1 MAEKK
6 SIWEVWKVLWNI
18 TENCEIEKKGRK
30 QDENKGKSGVMDMT
44 QGNMAMLILS
54 FALPLMLGNV
64 FQQFYTVADTAIV
77 GKILGVDALAALG
90 TVESINW
97 LVLGTIQ
104 GITRALAS
112 LFPSSLGVK
121 KRRRFRKPFFM
132 RLFWQ

>member
-1 MAEKK
+1 MK
-6 SIWEVWKVLWNI
+6 
-18 TENCEIEKKGRK
+18 T
-30 QDENKGKSGVMDMT
+30 KGKSGVMDMT

-104 GITRALAS
+104 
-112 LFPSSLGVK
+112 
-121 KRRRFRKPFFM
+121 
-132 RLFWQ
+132 

>member
-1 MAEKK
+1 M
-6 SIWEVWKVLWNI
+6 WKVLWDI
-18 TENCEIEKKGRK
+18 TENCEIKKRRV
-30 QDENKGKSGVMDMT
+30 ENRMKTKGKSGVMDMT

-54 FALPLMLGNV
+54 LCIAVDVGNV

-104 GITRALAS
+104 GITQGFGILVSQQFGA
-112 LFPSSLGVK
+112 K

-132 RLFWQ
+132 RPFWQ

>member
-1 MAEKK
+1 MK
-6 SIWEVWKVLWNI
+6 
-18 TENCEIEKKGRK
+18 T
-30 QDENKGKSGVMDMT
+30 KGKSGVMDMT

-104 GITRALAS
+104 GITQGFGILVSQQFGA
-112 LFPSSLGVK
+112 K
-121 KRRRFRKPFFM
+121 KEERFRKPFFM
-132 RLFWQ
+132 RPFWQ

>member
-1 MAEKK
+1 MK
-6 SIWEVWKVLWNI
+6 
-18 TENCEIEKKGRK
+18 T
-30 QDENKGKSGVMDMT
+30 KGKSGVMDMT

-104 GITRALAS
+104 GITQGFGILVSQQFGA
-112 LFPSSLGVK
+112 K
-121 KRRRFRKPFFM
+121 KRGGASGNHFSCVLSGSSGGDFIYRWYSDRITWFGRDFTGSC
-132 RLFWQ
+132 

>member
-1 MAEKK
+1 MK
-6 SIWEVWKVLWNI
+6 
-18 TENCEIEKKGRK
+18 T
-30 QDENKGKSGVMDMT
+30 KGKSGVMDMT

-90 TVESINW
+90 TVESKTGW
-97 LVLGTIQ
+97 FWGPFRESP
-104 GITRALAS
+104 RALAS
-112 LFPSSLGVK
+112 LFPSSLVPK

-132 RLFWQ
+132 RPFWQ

>member
-1 MAEKK
+1 MDKYDA
-6 SIWEVWKVLWNI
+6 
-18 TENCEIEKKGRK
+18 
-30 QDENKGKSGVMDMT
+30 GKYGD
-44 QGNMAMLILS
+44 ADLKL

-104 GITRALAS
+104 GITQGFGILVSQQFGAKKEEALQETIFS
-112 LFPSSLGVK
+112 CVLSGSSGGDFIY
-121 KRRRFRKPFFM
+121 RWYSDRITWFGRDFTGSC
-132 RLFWQ
+132 

>member
-1 MAEKK
+1 MKTK
-6 SIWEVWKVLWNI
+6 
-18 TENCEIEKKGRK
+18 
-30 QDENKGKSGVMDMT
+30 DKSGVMDMT
-44 QGNMAMLILS
+44 QGNMARLILS

-97 LVLGTIQ
+97 LVLESP
-104 GITRALAS
+104 RALAS
-112 LFPSSLGVK
+112 LFPSSLVPK

>member
-1 MAEKK
+1 MK
-6 SIWEVWKVLWNI
+6 
-18 TENCEIEKKGRK
+18 T
-30 QDENKGKSGVMDMT
+30 KGKSGVMDMT

-104 GITRALAS
+104 GITQGFGILVSQQFGAQKEEALQ
-112 LFPSSLGVK
+112 K
-121 KRRRFRKPFFM
+121 TIFM

>member
-1 MAEKK
+1 MK
-6 SIWEVWKVLWNI
+6 
-18 TENCEIEKKGRK
+18 T
-30 QDENKGKSGVMDMT
+30 KGKSGVMDMT

-104 GITRALAS
+104 GIT
-112 LFPSSLGVK
+112 
-121 KRRRFRKPFFM
+121 
-132 RLFWQ
+132 

>member
-1 MAEKK
+1 MKTK
-6 SIWEVWKVLWNI
+6 
-18 TENCEIEKKGRK
+18 
-30 QDENKGKSGVMDMT
+30 DKSGVMDMT
-44 QGNMAMLILS
+44 QGNMARLILS

-104 GITRALAS
+104 GITQGS
-112 LFPSSLGVK
+112 LVPK

>member
-1 MAEKK
+1 MK
-6 SIWEVWKVLWNI
+6 
-18 TENCEIEKKGRK
+18 T
-30 QDENKGKSGVMDMT
+30 KGKSGVMDMT

-54 FALPLMLGNV
+54 FALPLMLGKCDFNS
-64 FQQFYTVADTAIV
+64 FITVADTAIV

-104 GITRALAS
+104 GITQGFGILVSQQFGA
-112 LFPSSLGVK
+112 K

>member
-1 MAEKK
+1 MK
-6 SIWEVWKVLWNI
+6 
-18 TENCEIEKKGRK
+18 T
-30 QDENKGKSGVMDMT
+30 KGKSGVMDMT

-104 GITRALAS
+104 GTTQGFGILVSQQFGAKFYLP
-112 LFPSSLGVK
+112 LVF
-121 KRRRFRKPFFM
+121 
-132 RLFWQ
+132 

>member
-1 MAEKK
+1 MK
-6 SIWEVWKVLWNI
+6 
-18 TENCEIEKKGRK
+18 T
-30 QDENKGKSGVMDMT
+30 KGKSGVMDMT

-97 LVLGTIQ
+97 FWGPFRESP
-104 GITRALAS
+104 RALAF
-112 LFPSSLGVK
+112 LFPSSLVPK

-132 RLFWQ
+132 RLFWR

>member
-1 MAEKK
+1 MK
-6 SIWEVWKVLWNI
+6 
-18 TENCEIEKKGRK
+18 T
-30 QDENKGKSGVMDMT
+30 KGKSGVMDMT

-104 GITRALAS
+104 GITGLWHSCFPAVWCQKRGGAS
-112 LFPSSLGVK
+112 GNHFSCVLSGSSGGDFIY
-121 KRRRFRKPFFM
+121 RWYSDRITWFGRDFTGSC
-132 RLFWQ
+132 